1 MVQVSA
7 SSFWGQ
13 LGFAADCS
21 CQVQCPRQA
30 FDFARCVCKAVPGKR
45 LSLARSRGDFWEL
58 CLDGSDAAAL
68 ETAEGISRKK
78 ILGNLVLL

>member
-7 SSFWGQ
+7 SSLQGQ

-30 FDFARCVCKAVPGKR
+30 FDFTRCVCKATLGER
-45 LSLARSRGDFWEL
+45 LSVAGPRGGFWEL
-58 CLDGSDAAAL
+58 CLDESL
-68 ETAEGISRKK
+68 PPLPS
-78 ILGNLVLL
+78 N